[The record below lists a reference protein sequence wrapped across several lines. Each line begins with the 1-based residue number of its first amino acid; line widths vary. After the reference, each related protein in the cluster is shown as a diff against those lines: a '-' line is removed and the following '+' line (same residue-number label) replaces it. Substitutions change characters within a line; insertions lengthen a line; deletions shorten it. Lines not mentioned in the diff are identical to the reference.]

1 MGDYQ
6 NLSPETEKNER
17 KTGGRVVA
25 ALGLL
30 VCFFLVVF
38 VVLGAAML
46 EVLQTAGENL
56 ENWIEEQEVD
66 RRIEELV
73 SQGKD
78 AFLVEVPMDDY
89 LAEKLRKIEETKVM
103 TEGLGTAYDN
113 AWPLT
118 KQSNACIV
126 KKDGKWGMVSVTGEV
141 LVPLIYER
149 YSYSDSTGWVEFEK
163 EGRFYV
169 FDGRG
174 NQVTVYD
181 DKLGFRMKSEE
192 AYLYRTA
199 TAYMSGMK
207 ITTTVPEMLED
218 DFYGVRYCSKK
229 TGQELYRVEGGYEDV
244 GIYTLPDETG
254 RAVAIRGDG
263 WTNTIYY
270 ITENGCESRVME
282 LPEGING
289 RWFDFL
295 GDYTWADISLS
306 NGWLKVY
313 VCDAVPGLLRNK
325 YEYYTA
331 FLNVD
336 TLELV
341 PFPEEYQ
348 DAFTIYDIGYG
359 DAMAI
364 RLYNEED
371 EYYRYAICKG
381 SKKLTE
387 EIYYWVEFGENYM
400 TAGHDDGVD
409 ILNYDGEVLG
419 TYWDVSGNFVNGKM
433 LVYDETGVVFIDENL
448 EICSDYI
455 VKGIVD
461 GCFSRGVIIDDKY
474 YLLEEFAQ

>member
-6 NLSPETEKNER
+6 NSSPETEKRER

-30 VCFFLVVF
+30 VCFFLMVF

-89 LAEKLRKIEETKVM
+89 LSEKLRKIEETKVM

-118 KQSNACIV
+118 KQSNTCIV

-163 EGRFYV
+163 DGLFHV
-169 FDGRG
+169 FSEQGHE
-174 NQVTVYD
+174 VKVYD
-181 DKLGFRMKSEE
+181 SKTGSRMKSEE
-192 AYLYRTA
+192 GYWYRLA
-199 TAYMSGMK
+199 IAYMSGMRVAV
-207 ITTTVPEMLED
+207 ITPENPED
-218 DFYGVRYCSKK
+218 DYYGVQFYDVACEH
-229 TGQELYRVEGGYEDV
+229 ELYR
-244 GIYTLPDETG
+244 TLGSSDQAGLFTFPDETG

-263 WTNTIYY
+263 VNNTMYY
-270 ITENGCESRVME
+270 ITEDGCESQVMG
-282 LPEGING
+282 LPKGIT
-289 RWFDFL
+289 RRKFCFL
-295 GDYTWADISLS
+295 GDYTLADISLS
-306 NGWLKVY
+306 NGWVKVY
-313 VCDAVPGLLRNK
+313 VCDEMLRLAREE
-325 YEYYTA
+325 YENYAA

-348 DAFTIYDIGYG
+348 GSISIYNMGYG
-359 DAMAI
+359 DVMAVGA
-364 RLYNEED
+364 YKEE
-371 EYYRYAICKG
+371 EKYRRYAICKG
-381 SKKLTE
+381 SKRLTE
-387 EIYYWVEFGENYM
+387 EIYSWVEFGEDYI
-400 TAGHDDGVD
+400 TAGQEDGVD
-409 ILNYDGEVLG
+409 ILNYEGEVLA
-419 TYWDVSGNFVNGKM
+419 TYQDASGHFVNGRM
-433 LVYDETGVVFIDENL
+433 LVYDGTGVIFIDENL
-448 EICSDYI
+448 QACSEYI
-455 VKGIVD
+455 VKGVVD
-461 GCFSRGVIIDDKY
+461 GCFSRGVIVDEKY